1 MSYRNRLLVATPAL
15 QDPNFALA
23 VILIVEHDADGALGI
38 VLNRPSP
45 MALPQSLDGWS
56 QLACEPRVLFV
67 GGPVQ
72 PDVVLMVGRSARP
85 HAGAGAAADPATGQ
99 GPLPPGFALADP
111 GQGPDTSALDD
122 VRAFAGYAGWG
133 AGQLDAEVQA
143 GGWFVV
149 DVQDDDVL
157 TSDPAGLWTRV
168 LRRQG
173 GLFATATADPT
184 AN

>member
-1 MSYRNRLLVATPAL
+1 MTYRNRLLVATPAMG
-15 QDPNFALA
+15 DANFALG
-23 VILIVEHDADGALGI
+23 VILVLEHDVEGAFGI

-45 MALPQSLDGWS
+45 MALPESLAGWAE
-56 QLACEPRVLFV
+56 LASEPRVLFV

-72 PDVVLMVGRSARP
+72 PDVVLLVGRSGDGEER
-85 HAGAGAAADPATGQ
+85 DPAGPA
-99 GPLPPGFALADP
+99 PLPPGFTLADP
-111 GQGPDTSALDD
+111 TERPESTAIEG

-143 GGWFVV
+143 GGWFVI
-149 DVQDDDVL
+149 DLEDADVL
-157 TSDPAGLWTRV
+157 TPAPETLWQRV

-173 GLFATATADPT
+173 GVFSTVTPDPT